1 MARKTSTVT
10 LSDGRAVPIRQLGWL
25 QIRSS
30 HAAAQQ
36 ASARNLVA
44 MGGAEFMAA
53 WETMKARQEASK
65 PLAVSVGVTEDGD
78 IVVAEG
84 HIESVPVT
92 DVLNGHDLFTV
103 LRCGIPTWL
112 QEQIEDLDESDAEL
126 LGREILA
133 LTPAPRSAEQEKN
146 GASPSTGA

>member
-25 QIRSS
+25 QLRSS
-30 HAAAQQ
+30 HSASQQ

-53 WETMKARQEASK
+53 WKAMQSPATDQSDESASTM
-65 PLAVSVGVTEDGD
+65 PD
-78 IVVAEG
+78 VV
-84 HIESVPVT
+84 PT
-92 DVLNGHDLFTV
+92 DPMSGHDLFTV
-103 LRCGIPTWL
+103 LRCGIPSWS
-112 QEQIEDLDESDAEL
+112 QEQIEDLEETDAEL
-126 LGREILA
+126 LGREILG
-133 LTPAPRSAEQEKN
+133 LTPASRSAEQEKN

>member
-1 MARKTSTVT
+1 MARKASTVT

-53 WETMKARQEASK
+53 WKAMQSPATDQSDESA
-65 PLAVSVGVTEDGD
+65 PITPE
-78 IVVAEG
+78 VVPAD
-84 HIESVPVT
+84 PMA
-92 DVLNGHDLFTV
+92 GHDLFTV
-103 LRCGIPTWL
+103 LRCGIPTWS
-112 QEQIEDLDESDAEL
+112 QDQIEDLEESDAEL